1 LVEVVCDTSFLIHIA
16 TKRIKNISNLE
27 TEIGSIQFVVP
38 DIVIQ
43 ELEKLSKND
52 KKKQHIIS
60 TLEFIKNLKEIKIS
74 GTYVDE
80 SIISYTKKYG
90 GIIATMDTNLKH
102 RIKEFGG
109 SVISISND
117 KIVLEPS
124 KI

>member
-1 LVEVVCDTSFLIHIA
+1 MVEVVCDTSFLIHIA

-43 ELEKLSKND
+43 ELEKLSKDN

-60 TLEFIKNLKEIKIS
+60 TLEFIKKLKKIKIS
-74 GTYVDE
+74 GTLVDD
-80 SIISYTKKYG
+80 SIISYAKKHG
-90 GIIATMDTNLKH
+90 GIIATMDANLKH
-102 RIKEFGG
+102 GIKEVGG

>member
-1 LVEVVCDTSFLIHIA
+1 MVEVVCDTSFLIHIA

-43 ELEKLSKND
+43 ELEKLSKNN

-60 TLEFIKNLKEIKIS
+60 TLEFIKKLKKIKIS
-74 GTYVDE
+74 GILVDE
-80 SIISYTKKYG
+80 SIISYTKKHG
-90 GIIATMDTNLKH
+90 GIIATMDANLKH
-102 RIKEFGG
+102 GIKEVGG

-117 KIVLEPS
+117 KIVLESS

>member
-1 LVEVVCDTSFLIHIA
+1 MVEVVCDTSFLIHIA

-52 KKKQHIIS
+52 KKKQHIIQ

-80 SIISYTKKYG
+80 SIISYTKEHG

-102 RIKEFGG
+102 RIKEVGG

>member
-1 LVEVVCDTSFLIHIA
+1 MSENPKLKKLGKQKEVYYQDTQMNVQQRQIKQKEPLFVKLDKVENTISALNE
-16 TKRIKNISNLE
+16 IKLRMS
-27 TEIGSIQFVVP
+27 EIDS
-38 DIVIQ
+38 
-43 ELEKLSKND
+43 LLR
-52 KKKQHIIS
+52 
-60 TLEFIKNLKEIKIS
+60 NLKEIKIS

-80 SIISYTKKYG
+80 SIISYTKEHG

-102 RIKEFGG
+102 RIKEVGG

>member
-1 LVEVVCDTSFLIHIA
+1 MVEVVCDTSFLIHIA

-52 KKKQHIIS
+52 KKKQHIIL

-102 RIKEFGG
+102 RIKEVGG

>member
-1 LVEVVCDTSFLIHIA
+1 MVEVVCDTSFLIHIA

>member
-1 LVEVVCDTSFLIHIA
+1 MVEVVCDTSFLIHIA

-43 ELEKLSKND
+43 ELKKLSKND

>member
-1 LVEVVCDTSFLIHIA
+1 MVEVVCDTSFLIHIA

-52 KKKQHIIS
+52 KKKQHIIL

-74 GTYVDE
+74 GTYVDK
-80 SIISYTKKYG
+80 SIISYTKKHG

-102 RIKEFGG
+102 RIKEVGG

>member
-1 LVEVVCDTSFLIHIA
+1 M
-16 TKRIKNISNLE
+16 
-27 TEIGSIQFVVP
+27 EINWGRHSWLKLFVVP

-52 KKKQHIIS
+52 KKKQHIIL

-80 SIISYTKKYG
+80 SIISYTKEHG

-102 RIKEFGG
+102 RIKESGG

>member
-16 TKRIKNISNLE
+16 TKRIKNIPNLE

-43 ELEKLSKND
+43 ELEKLSKNN
-52 KKKQHIIS
+52 KKKQDIVP
-60 TLEFIKNLKEIKIS
+60 TLEFIKNLKKITII
-74 GTYVDE
+74 GTIVDE
-80 SIISYTKKYG
+80 SLISYVKKHG
-90 GIIATMDTNLKH
+90 GIVATMDANLKH
-102 RIKEFGG
+102 EIKEVGG
-109 SVISISND
+109 SVISISSD

>member
-1 LVEVVCDTSFLIHIA
+1 MVEVVCDTSFLIHIA
-16 TKRIKNISNLE
+16 TKRIKNILNLE

-74 GTYVDE
+74 GTFVDE

>member
-43 ELEKLSKND
+43 ELEKLSKDN

-60 TLEFIKNLKEIKIS
+60 TLEFIKKLKKIKIS
-74 GTYVDE
+74 GALVDE
-80 SIISYTKKYG
+80 SIISYAKKHG
-90 GIIATMDTNLKH
+90 GIIATMDANLKH
-102 RIKEFGG
+102 GIKEVGG

-117 KIVLEPS
+117 KIVLESS

>member
-1 LVEVVCDTSFLIHIA
+1 MVEVVCDTSFLIHIA
-16 TKRIKNISNLE
+16 TKRIKNILNLE
-27 TEIGSIQFVVP
+27 TEIGAIQFVVP

-43 ELEKLSKND
+43 ELKKLSKNN
-52 KKKQHIIS
+52 KKKQSALS
-60 TLEFIKNLKEIKIS
+60 TLEFIKNLRTIKIS
-74 GTYVDE
+74 GTLVDE

-90 GIIATMDTNLKH
+90 GIIATMDINLKH
-102 RIKEFGG
+102 KIKENGS

>member
-16 TKRIKNISNLE
+16 TKRIKNIPNLE

-43 ELEKLSKND
+43 ELEKLGKNN
-52 KKKQHIIS
+52 KKKQDIIP
-60 TLEFIKNLKEIKIS
+60 TLEFIKNLKKIKII
-74 GTYVDE
+74 GTIVDE
-80 SIISYTKKYG
+80 SLISYVKKQG
-90 GIIATMDTNLKH
+90 GIVATMDTNLKH
-102 RIKEFGG
+102 EIKEAGG

>member
-1 LVEVVCDTSFLIHIA
+1 MVEVVCDTSFLIHIA
-16 TKRIKNISNLE
+16 TKRIKNISNIE

-52 KKKQHIIS
+52 KKKHDIVS

-90 GIIATMDTNLKH
+90 GIIATMDANLKH

>member
-16 TKRIKNISNLE
+16 TKRIKNIPNLE

-43 ELEKLSKND
+43 ELKKLSKNE
-52 KKKQHIIS
+52 KKKPLILS
-60 TLEFIKNLKEIKIS
+60 ALEFIKNLKTIKIA
-74 GTYVDE
+74 GTFVDE
-80 SIISYTKKYG
+80 SIMSYTKKHG

-102 RIKEFGG
+102 KIKECG
-109 SVISISND
+109 SSVVSISND

>member
-1 LVEVVCDTSFLIHIA
+1 MVEVVCDTSFLIHLA

-52 KKKQHIIS
+52 KKKQQILL
-60 TLEFIKNLKEIKIS
+60 TLDFIKNLKKIKIS
-74 GTYVDE
+74 GTLVDE
-80 SIISYTKKYG
+80 SLISYTKEHG

-102 RIKEFGG
+102 GIKEAGG

>member
-1 LVEVVCDTSFLIHIA
+1 MVEVVCDTSFLIHIA
-16 TKRIKNISNLE
+16 TKRIKNISNIE

-74 GTYVDE
+74 GTFVDE
-80 SIISYTKKYG
+80 SIISYTKEHG

>member
-43 ELEKLSKND
+43 ELEKLSKNN
-52 KKKQHIIS
+52 KKKQDIIQ
-60 TLEFIKNLKEIKIS
+60 TLEFIKNFKKIKIT
-74 GTYVDE
+74 GTIVDE
-80 SIISYTKKYG
+80 SLIFHIKKHG
-90 GIIATMDTNLKH
+90 GIVATMDANLKH
-102 RIKEFGG
+102 EIKEAGG
-109 SVISISND
+109 SVLSISND
-117 KIVLEPS
+117 KIVLESS

>member
-1 LVEVVCDTSFLIHIA
+1 MVEVVCDTSFLIHIA

-38 DIVIQ
+38 DIVIR

-52 KKKQHIIS
+52 KKRQHIIS
-60 TLEFIKNLKEIKIS
+60 TLEFIKNLKEIKIF
-74 GTYVDE
+74 GTFVDE
-80 SIISYTKKYG
+80 SIILYTKKHG

>member
-43 ELEKLSKND
+43 ELEKLGKND

-60 TLEFIKNLKEIKIS
+60 TLEFIKNLKKIKIS
-74 GTYVDE
+74 GTFVDE
-80 SIISYTKKYG
+80 SIISYTKEYG

-102 RIKEFGG
+102 RIKEVGG

>member
-1 LVEVVCDTSFLIHIA
+1 MVEVVCDTSFLIHIA

-60 TLEFIKNLKEIKIS
+60 TLEFIKNLKKIKIS
-74 GTYVDE
+74 GTFVDE
-80 SIISYTKKYG
+80 SIISYTKEHG
-90 GIIATMDTNLKH
+90 GIIATMDTNLKY

-117 KIVLEPS
+117 KIILEPS

>member
-1 LVEVVCDTSFLIHIA
+1 MVEVVCDTSFLIHIA

-74 GTYVDE
+74 GTFVDE

>member
-43 ELEKLSKND
+43 ELEKLSKDN

-60 TLEFIKNLKEIKIS
+60 TLEFIKKLKKIKIS
-74 GTYVDE
+74 GTLVDD
-80 SIISYTKKYG
+80 SIISYAKKHG
-90 GIIATMDTNLKH
+90 GIIATMDANLKH
-102 RIKEFGG
+102 GIKEVGG

>member
-1 LVEVVCDTSFLIHIA
+1 MVEVVCDTSFLIHIA

-74 GTYVDE
+74 GTFVDE
-80 SIISYTKKYG
+80 SIVSYTKEHG

>member
-16 TKRIKNISNLE
+16 TKRIKNLSNLE

-43 ELEKLSKND
+43 ELEKLSTDN

-60 TLEFIKNLKEIKIS
+60 TLEFIKKLKKIKIS
-74 GTYVDE
+74 GTLVDE
-80 SIISYTKKYG
+80 SIIFYAKKHG
-90 GIIATMDTNLKH
+90 GIIATMDVNLKH
-102 RIKEFGG
+102 GIKEVGG

-117 KIVLEPS
+117 KIVLESS

>member
-1 LVEVVCDTSFLIHIA
+1 MVEVVCDTSFLIHIA

-90 GIIATMDTNLKH
+90 VIIATMDTNLKH